1 VPLLLDVVGP
11 NNGMGDPRR
20 LRKGSWM
27 LWIPGLAKRW
37 LSFWSMKQQMWPGG
51 TTTSLLNID

>member
-1 VPLLLDVVGP
+1 MLLDVGP

-51 TTTSLLNID
+51 TTTSLLNMD